1 MPSTLRLTRKVIP
14 PPWYKEG
21 GGVGWWNP
29 LPPRLGFWYVAIFR
43 NDFAFNGKLLIF
55 SARRGI
61 FYGWGLDKYKDKENW
76 RVDDGWW
83 SSGKS
88 EDDRGGFNIVMPT
101 RSGRERVFTSRMRDF
116 LQSRWGCMIQTASI
130 SALTSLCTSVRKR
143 ALKIGLQILYKLG
156 FRPLGWELWFGAPTP
171 PPFQNHLGNYGP
183 SFFQAVAL
191 IQEK

>member
-1 MPSTLRLTRKVIP
+1 MKP
-14 PPWYKEG
+14 P
-21 GGVGWWNP
+21 
-29 LPPRLGFWYVAIFR
+29 PPRLGFWYVAIFR